1 MKLGFNK
8 LNGRYIWIAVIVSVT
23 LLAITFYAQNLVTHS
38 AQDGYSVIQKNTRLL
53 RQVSNIT
60 RQIQKIESNV
70 LKYTTSLDDETKF
83 NAEADLD
90 QLQVEL
96 LSLVQYVHSPV
107 AKDYLESINKK
118 NNNIAKAIDELEKSE
133 HIKGYKEI
141 DQQVDNLVVIINGL
155 RANIIKYFDVM
166 GNVRTRYPGMPQ
178 LLDYLSP
185 NNILFSEAVESALQE
200 SDMTDAQIGQLD
212 TNQYKIVSLFQAVR
226 YAWVQ
231 KVSWLRV
238 MISNRMG
245 AFGDPVRS
253 MKRNLF
259 NRDIYT
265 AEVDRI
271 LVKLDKYK
279 EKNLLGLQQ
288 EESLETM
295 HEASEKYEAHF
306 NKAISLYLSDNWRSD
321 LPILKSVIEPNFK
334 VLRETVAKIE
344 AVINE
349 NANKGITKS
358 LRTADLLTNFIW
370 FFAASVISLLVI
382 FYIAFEK
389 LIRKPVLN
397 VAEAM
402 EAEARGESYSL
413 NVLHNIHEIKL
424 LDRAFN
430 FMRNEVNTR
439 QQYLEAIFSNAA
451 EGILTIHPD
460 GQIESMNVTGLSL
473 FGLNED
479 SNKNKNISELIAQYE
494 DTELC
499 KIFNDDGFVSISYE
513 GEVKA
518 LSKDK
523 KPFPLLVK
531 LSQMQVGTEVT
542 YILIVQDVSEQKSLL
557 KNLQHVAEHDAL
569 TGLYNRQYY
578 SDSLERI
585 IELAHRKE
593 SYDLV
598 CMFLDLDNFKYVND
612 TLGHMAGDRLLQEI
626 TNLLKNRMRKSDLL
640 ARIGGDEFSLI
651 FNDVDLDT
659 AVQLAN
665 EYRKCIE
672 EYQFIEKAKTFNIGC
687 SIGLAIMTPDIEDK
701 DELLSRA
708 DVACHEAK
716 RKGKNCIHVYELSD
730 KEKTESL
737 YEDMGWSQRIKN
749 AIEND
754 SFVFAK
760 QSICHTGSG
769 KIFAEEYLLR
779 MLDNQEQGLI
789 MPVGFLNSAERFG
802 LMPDID
808 RWVVEHAL
816 SFYGTANHS
825 VEADAPCISI
835 NLSAKSVGHPEILE
849 SIKKS
854 IEKYSIKPERIIFEI
869 TEDVAISDFPNAI
882 IFLNKLRAL
891 GCATALDDFG
901 AGYSSFSY
909 LKEFPVDYVKID
921 GSFIIGI
928 ENNKLNYALVK
939 AMHDVCSTLN
949 KKTVVEFVE
958 NQKALDVLTDIGV
971 DYVQGFHISRPELL
985 DMKNMGSGIVLEGVL
1000 NESS

>member
-8 LNGRYIWIAVIVSVT
+8 LNGRYIWIAVIVSVI

-53 RQVSNIT
+53 QQVSNIT
-60 RQIQKIESNV
+60 RQIQSIESNV

-107 AKDYLESINKK
+107 AKDYLENISKE
-118 NNNIAKAIDELEKSE
+118 NNNIAKVIDKLEKSDHHE
-133 HIKGYKEI
+133 GYKEI
-141 DQQVDNLVVIINGL
+141 DQHVDNLVVIINGL
-155 RANIIKYFDVM
+155 RANILKYFDVM
-166 GNVRTRYPGMPQ
+166 GNVRTRYPGMPL

-185 NNILFSEAVESALQE
+185 NNNLFSEAVESALQE
-200 SDMTDAQIGQLD
+200 SNMTDAQIGQLD
-212 TNQYKIVSLFQAVR
+212 TNQYEIVALFQAVR

-245 AFGDPVRS
+245 AFGDPVKS

-265 AEVDRI
+265 AEVDTI
-271 LVKLDKYK
+271 LAKLDKYK

-288 EESLETM
+288 EESLEIM
-295 HEASEKYEAHF
+295 KNASRKYEAHF

-321 LPILKSVIEPNFK
+321 LPILKKVIEPNFK
-334 VLRETVAKIE
+334 VLRETVSKIE
-344 AVINE
+344 SVINE
-349 NANKGITKS
+349 NANKGITAS
-358 LRTADLLTNFIW
+358 LRTANLLTNFIW
-370 FFAASVISLLVI
+370 FFSAGVISLLVI
-382 FYIAFEK
+382 FYVVFEK

-397 VAEAM
+397 VAQAM

-460 GQIESMNVTGLSL
+460 GQIESMNVTSLTL
-473 FGLNED
+473 FGLNEEA
-479 SNKNKNISELIAQYE
+479 SKNKNISELIARYE
-494 DTELC
+494 NTELY
-499 KIFNDDGFVSISYE
+499 KIFNDDGFVNVSYE

-518 LSKDK
+518 LVKDRE
-523 KPFPLLVK
+523 PFPLLVK

-542 YILIVQDVSEQKSLL
+542 YILIVQDVSQQKSLMM
-557 KNLQHVAEHDAL
+557 NLQHVAEHDAL

-626 TNLLKNRMRKSDLL
+626 TSLLENRMRKSDLL

-651 FNDVDLDT
+651 FNDIELDT
-659 AVQLAN
+659 AVELAN
-665 EYRKCIE
+665 EYRKCID
-672 EYQFIEKAKTFNIGC
+672 EYQFTEKGKTFNIGC
-687 SIGLAIMTPDIEDK
+687 SIGLASMTSDIEDK

-760 QSICHTGSG
+760 QNICHTGNG
-769 KIFAEEYLLR
+769 KVFAEEYLLR

-816 SFYGTANHS
+816 SFYAVENHA

-854 IEKYSIKPERIIFEI
+854 IERYSINPEKIIFEI

-958 NQKALDVLTDIGV
+958 NQMALDVLAEIGV

-985 DMKNMGSGIVLEGVL
+985 DMKNIGSGIVLEDVL
-1000 NESS
+1000 NKSS